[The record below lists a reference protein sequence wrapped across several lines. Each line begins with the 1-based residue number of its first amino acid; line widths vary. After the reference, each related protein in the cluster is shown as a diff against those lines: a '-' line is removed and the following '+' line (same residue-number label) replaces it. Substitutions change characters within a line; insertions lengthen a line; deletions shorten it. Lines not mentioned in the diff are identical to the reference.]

1 MQIGQVA
8 AIAGVSTRAV
18 RHYHAAG
25 VLPEPARRG
34 NAYREYDSRDLLTL
48 LRVVRLTALG
58 LSLAEVRD
66 ALGDPSGSELKDIL
80 AAVAADLQHQQEQ
93 LAARRER
100 IAAALVAD
108 DHLALSPVVAD
119 LLARVRGAVADPGL
133 VRSEQEAL
141 ELLEA
146 GMAPAEFAELAG
158 AYRNMLD
165 DPAAVAAAG
174 AAQYQFDALT
184 DQAPDHPDVL
194 AVAAQLR
201 EIGTGMF
208 PTRVRTADAGADE
221 PGGED
226 AAEDD
231 GAWRLFLD
239 SLTPA
244 QQHAMQHAGRQWGQL

>member
-18 RHYHAAG
+18 RHYHAVG

-34 NAYREYDSRDLLTL
+34 NAYREYDSCDLLTL

-66 ALGDPSGSELKDIL
+66 VLGDRSGAELKDIL
-80 AAVAADLQHQQEQ
+80 AAVAADLQDQQEQ

-100 IAAALVAD
+100 IAAALAAD
-108 DHLALSPVVAD
+108 DHLALSPAVAD
-119 LLARVRGAVADPGL
+119 LLARIRGAVADKGL
-133 VRSEQEAL
+133 VRSEHEAL
-141 ELLEA
+141 ELFEA
-146 GMAPAEFAELAG
+146 GMVPPKFAELAG

-174 AAQYQFDALT
+174 ALQYRFDALT
-184 DQAPDHPDVL
+184 DQAPEYPEVL

-208 PTRVRTADAGADE
+208 PTRARTTGAGAE
-221 PGGED
+221 VPAAED
-226 AAEDD
+226 AAEGD
-231 GAWRLFLD
+231 GVWRLFLD
-239 SLTPA
+239 SMTPA
-244 QQHAMQHAGRQWGQL
+244 QQHAMQLADRQWG